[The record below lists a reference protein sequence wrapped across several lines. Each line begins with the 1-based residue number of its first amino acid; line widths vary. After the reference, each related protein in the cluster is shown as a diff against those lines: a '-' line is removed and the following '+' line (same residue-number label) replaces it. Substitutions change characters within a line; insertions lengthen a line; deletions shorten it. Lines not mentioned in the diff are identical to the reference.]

1 MEQYLATCFPPFAL
15 LGYLVVGILVGA
27 LIAVIGYVAGGG

>member
-15 LGYLVVGILVGA
+15 LAYLVVGALVGA
-27 LIAVIGYVAGGG
+27 LIAVIAYAVGTQ